1 MPRQYRKPV
10 PKSQKEIS
18 NDLVNPYVNP
28 ENGETAGN
36 PNIPSDFR
44 QFTPDSQKGV
54 DFNRSEKLSSS
65 GDKYKPLQINLIDVD
80 EAVMYYFE
88 NVISP
93 FVYQNG
99 ERIKVPLVYHS
110 PERFKTMQKDGFLRD
125 RSGKIMLPIASFKRD
140 TIDRKRNITRKLD
153 ANDPH
158 LYTFWQKAYN
168 AKNSYSNFNVLNNRV
183 PTKQFV
189 ANVVPDYVTLTYS
202 FIVQTYYV
210 EQLNKILEAINYA
223 SYSYWG
229 DPERFKFRAAIDSFA
244 TTTELNQGQNRVVR
258 SSFTLKV
265 HGYLVPDVVQKDLN
279 AIKKYNDKSKIIFGI
294 ETVGGLTEFV
304 EKTNQVSPTFLPQ
317 PGAGGGGTGI
327 DPATVTYLNKNIQKL
342 GTYFNSTTATFPC
355 GWLTAPP
362 GLPATSLDNFTLFV
376 NGTLIEEAAVVSFT
390 QTGGVTT
397 LVIDPTELGFS
408 FDPTDEIIAIGKFD
422 C

>member
-28 ENGETAGN
+28 ENGETLGN

-54 DFNRSEKLSSS
+54 DHNRSEKLSSKE
-65 GDKYKPLQINLIDVD
+65 DKYKPLQINLLDID

-99 ERIKVPLVYHS
+99 ERIKVPLLYHS
-110 PERFKTMQKDGFLRD
+110 PERFKTMQKDDFLRD
-125 RSGKIMLPIASFKRD
+125 KSGKIMLPIATFKRD

-168 AKNSYSNFNVLNNRV
+168 SKNAYSNFNVLNNRV

-210 EQLNKILEAINYA
+210 EQLNKILEAINYS

-265 HGYLVPDVVQKDLN
+265 HGYLVPDVVQKDLQ

-294 ETVGGLTEFV
+294 ETVGSSAEFV

-342 GTYFNSTTATFPC
+342 GTYVNPTIVTFPC

-376 NGTLIEEAAVVSFT
+376 NGTLIEQAAIVSFT
-390 QTGGVTT
+390 QSGGVTT
-397 LVIDPTELGFS
+397 LIIDPSELGFS